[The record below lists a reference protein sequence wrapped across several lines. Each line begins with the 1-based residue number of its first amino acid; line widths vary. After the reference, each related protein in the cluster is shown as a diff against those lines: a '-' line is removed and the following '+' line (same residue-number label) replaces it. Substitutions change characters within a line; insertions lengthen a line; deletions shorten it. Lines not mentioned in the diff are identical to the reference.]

1 MELILNF
8 LPIIVDHSYDI
19 ANQSLKID
27 IVGVGSSPSDWLDT
41 FMYWFTFILATVIA
55 IFAAIGIEF
64 TIKFIRGEIVHESR
78 RDPSNRRWF

>member
-8 LPIIVDHSYDI
+8 LPVIVDHSYDI
-19 ANQSLKID
+19 VNQSLKID

-78 RDPSNRRWF
+78 RDPSNRR

>member
-78 RDPSNRRWF
+78 RDPSNRR

>member
-8 LPIIVDHSYDI
+8 LPVIVDHSYDI

-78 RDPSNRRWF
+78 RDPSNRR